1 MPATLSTPMTYR
13 PSMAAPELHP
23 SLSPIAFLLGEWEGS
38 GRGEYPTIEPFS
50 YTEHLTFGHV
60 GKPFLA
66 YLQRTWAPDG
76 SPMHTETG
84 YLRVVGPAP
93 EGSSGH
99 AVEMLIA
106 QPTGVTEVLTGTVD
120 DNAVVL
126 ESTAVTLA
134 PTAKRV
140 DATTRTLRLD
150 DGVLVVDMGMAA
162 VGLPMTHHLRSDL
175 SPA

>member
-1 MPATLSTPMTYR
+1 MAYR
-13 PSMAAPELHP
+13 PPMAAPDLHP
-23 SLSPIAFLLGEWEGS
+23 ALEPIAFLLGEWKGS
-38 GRGEYPTIEPFS
+38 GRGEYPTIEPFT
-50 YTEHLTFGHV
+50 YTEHLTFAHV

-66 YLQRTWAPDG
+66 YLQRTWAADD

-93 EGSSGH
+93 GSPRGH

-106 QPTGVTEVLTGTVD
+106 QPTGITEVLTGTVVD
-120 DNAVVL
+120 AEIVL
-126 ESTAVTLA
+126 ESAAVTLA

-150 DGVLVVDMGMAA
+150 GGGLVVDMGMAA
-162 VGLPMTHHLRSDL
+162 VGEPMTHHLHSELRR
-175 SPA
+175 A